1 MMHPDSK
8 AEFVDE
14 QRGTRVIST
23 CSIPKGTLVWIPGET
38 DQVFSVQQVSVMPED
53 RKAYLAE
60 YSYLTNAGTYIV
72 SNDMSRFVN
81 HSCNANSLSV
91 AGLEISIAV
100 RDIQEGEEISEEY
113 GLYYANGGFETC
125 TCGSPDC
132 RQKITKDDVWRYGD
146 DWDRKIEAGFKLLPT
161 VKQPLWEYI
170 TPSTRKMI
178 ESILTGQIACPSC
191 KTLLC
196 SLDYLENAGE
206 LLWPA
211 TERN

>member
-1 MMHPDSK
+1 MHPDSK
-8 AEFVDE
+8 AEFVDKK
-14 QRGTRVIST
+14 RGTRVIAT
-23 CSIPKGTLVWIPGET
+23 RYIPKGTLVWIPGDT
-38 DQVFSVQQVSVMPED
+38 DQVLSVEQVEVMPED

-72 SNDMSRFVN
+72 SNDIARFVN

-100 RDIQEGEEISEEY
+100 RDIRKGEEITEDY
-113 GLYYANGGFETC
+113 GLYYTNGGFENC
-125 TCGSPDC
+125 TCGSPLC

-146 DWDRKIEAGFKLLPT
+146 EWDRKIATSFKLLLT

-170 TPSTRKMI
+170 TPSTRKRI
-178 ESILTGQIACPSC
+178 DDILTDHIDFPSC

-196 SLDYLENAGE
+196 SADYIEKAGE
-206 LLWPA
+206 LLWPSA
-211 TERN
+211 EHRY